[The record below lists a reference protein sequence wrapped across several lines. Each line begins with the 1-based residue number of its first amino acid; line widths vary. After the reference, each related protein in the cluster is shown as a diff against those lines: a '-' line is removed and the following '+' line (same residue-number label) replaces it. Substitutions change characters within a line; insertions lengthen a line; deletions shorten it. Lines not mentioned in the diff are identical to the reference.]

1 MEAATEYCWKLYLK
15 LGFVTVEEL
24 RLAEGK
30 ADETGRQCVGGK
42 GVTLWAMIWRPE
54 MGVGGVK

>member
-24 RLAEGK
+24 KLAEGK
-30 ADETGRQCVGGK
+30 ADETGRQCEGGK
-42 GVTLWAMIWRPE
+42 GVALWAMIWRPE